1 MMALEFYGEYKVR
14 WLFALLLLI
23 AVALHDVAFA
33 LTGMTPLRKTA
44 DAYTATNERIR
55 VFRSMGV
62 HIHNT
67 QYHGCTYEIVSSKA
81 NLT

>member
-14 WLFALLLLI
+14 WLFALLVLV

-33 LTGMTPLRKTA
+33 LPGMILIRNTA

-62 HIHNT
+62 HIPNT
-67 QYHGCTYEIVSSKA
+67 MASHMRS
-81 NLT
+81 

>member
-14 WLFALLLLI
+14 WLFALLVLF

-33 LTGMTPLRKTA
+33 LPGMTRLRNTA
-44 DAYTATNERIR
+44 DAYTATNERLR

-62 HIHNT
+62 HIPNT
-67 QYHGCTYEIVSSKA
+67 MASHMRS
-81 NLT
+81 